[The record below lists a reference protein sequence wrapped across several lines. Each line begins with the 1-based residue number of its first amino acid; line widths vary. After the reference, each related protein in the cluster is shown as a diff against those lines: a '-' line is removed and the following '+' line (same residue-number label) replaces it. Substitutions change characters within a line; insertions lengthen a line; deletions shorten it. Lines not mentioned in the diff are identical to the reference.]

1 MKHKKI
7 ILVLSVLIITLA
19 LAKVSLYLITN
30 ESTKN
35 ISYKNKIILY
45 NFTENQKIESPLT
58 IKGRARGTW
67 FFEGSFPI
75 ILVNWDGLIIAQS
88 YATAKTD
95 WMTEDYVEFEGKIE
109 FQKPGVYDRGALILQ
124 KDNPS
129 GLSEYDDAL
138 EISIEYK

>member
-1 MKHKKI
+1 
-7 ILVLSVLIITLA
+7 
-19 LAKVSLYLITN
+19 KVSLYLITN

-67 FFEGSFPI
+67 FFEESFPI

-88 YATAKTD
+88 YATAKTE

>member
-67 FFEGSFPI
+67 FFEESFPI

-88 YATAKTD
+88 YATAKTE